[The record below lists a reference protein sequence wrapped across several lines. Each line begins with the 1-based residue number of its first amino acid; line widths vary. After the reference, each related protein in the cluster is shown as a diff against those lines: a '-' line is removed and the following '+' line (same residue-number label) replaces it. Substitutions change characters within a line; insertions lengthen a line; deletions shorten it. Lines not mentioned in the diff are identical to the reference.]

1 MVAEDNLLVEKSGEG
16 IVLSLGVNTD
26 YSSVSPSEDLSG
38 STASSGRFKNSE
50 VSKFHCAL
58 NQLYIFHPGG
68 MAGGVV
74 QRRHQGRRRPVGRGG
89 DGSVL
94 DKAGGD
100 EAYFRPI

>member
-50 VSKFHCAL
+50 VSKCHCAL

-74 QRRHQGRRRPVGRGG
+74 SYHVHLST
-89 DGSVL
+89 SVAISYHYL
-94 DKAGGD
+94 ILISFCSA
-100 EAYFRPI
+100 